1 MRTDTKFRIAA
12 VVAASTISV
21 PTVLAAGSSPHVD
34 STLGAPLS
42 GNRTMAAE
50 MHQGARYRLLRSH
63 EKLLRRLA
71 KARGEK
77 LDRHAMPHA
86 RRWSN
91 ERLRRSNMRLRRI
104 LKSGVVAPA
113 VPIPGVLASIA
124 NCESH
129 GNPTAIGGGGA
140 FRGKY
145 QFTYSA
151 WASVGGTGDPA
162 AAPEAEQD
170 RRAAMLLA
178 RSGTSP
184 WPVCG

>member
-12 VVAASTISV
+12 VVAAGTISV
-21 PTVLAAGSSPHVD
+21 PTVLAAGSPHVP
-34 STLGAPLS
+34 STLSAPLA

-50 MHQGARYRLLRSH
+50 MRAGARYRLLRSH

-71 KARGEK
+71 SARGEK
-77 LDRHAMPHA
+77 LDAHAMPHA

-91 ERLRRSNMRLRRI
+91 ERLRRSNVTLRRI
-104 LKSGVVAPA
+104 LRSGVVAPA
-113 VPIPGVLASIA
+113 VPIPGALASIA

-129 GNPTAIGGGGA
+129 GNPSAIGGGGLY
-140 FRGKY
+140 RGKY
-145 QFTYSA
+145 QMTYTT
-151 WASVGGTGDPA
+151 WASVGGAGDPA

-178 RSGTSP
+178 RSGTSQ

>member
-12 VVAASTISV
+12 VIAAGTISV
-21 PTVLAAGSSPHVD
+21 PTVIASGSPHV
-34 STLGAPLS
+34 SATLGAPFS

-50 MHQGARYRLLRSH
+50 MRAGAKYRLLRSH

-77 LDRHAMPHA
+77 LDPHAMPHA
-86 RRWSN
+86 RRWTN
-91 ERLRRSNMRLRRI
+91 QRIRRSNMRLRR
-104 LKSGVVAPA
+104 LLRAGVFAPA
-113 VPIPGVLASIA
+113 VPIPAVLASIA

-129 GNPTAIGGGGA
+129 GNPGAIGGGGLY
-140 FRGKY
+140 RGKY
-145 QFTYSA
+145 QMTYST
-151 WASVGGTGDPA
+151 WASVGGKGDPA

-178 RSGTSP
+178 RSGTSQ

>member
-12 VVAASTISV
+12 VVAASAVSV
-21 PTVLAAGSSPHVD
+21 PAVTASPSLHATVLS
-34 STLGAPLS
+34 APLA

-50 MHQGARYRLLRSH
+50 LRAGAHWRLVQSH
-63 EKLLRRLA
+63 AKLLRRLA
-71 KARGEK
+71 RASGEPM
-77 LDRHAMPHA
+77 DPHAIPHA
-86 RRWSN
+86 RRWTN
-91 ERLRRSNMRLRRI
+91 DRLRRSNIRLRRI
-104 LKSGVVAPA
+104 LKSGVFAPA
-113 VPIPGVLASIA
+113 VTIPAVLSSIA

-140 FRGKY
+140 YRGKY
-145 QFTYSA
+145 QFSYSA
-151 WASVGGTGDPA
+151 WASVGGKGDPA

-184 WPVCG
+184 WPVCGG

>member
-21 PTVLAAGSSPHVD
+21 PTVLAAGSPHV
-34 STLGAPLS
+34 TPLGAPLA
-42 GNRTMAAE
+42 GNKTIAAE
-50 MHQGARYRLLRSH
+50 MRAGAHYRLVRSH
-63 EKLLRRLA
+63 EKLLLRLA
-71 KARGEK
+71 HLRGERM
-77 LDRHAMPHA
+77 DPHAIPHA

-91 ERLRRSNMRLRRI
+91 ERLRRSNMRLRRVI
-104 LKSGVVAPA
+104 KSGVVAPD
-113 VPIPGVLASIA
+113 VPIPGALASIA

-140 FRGKY
+140 YRGKY
-145 QFTYSA
+145 QMSYST

-178 RSGTSP
+178 RAGSSP

>member
-12 VVAASTISV
+12 VVAAGTISV
-21 PTVLAAGSSPHVD
+21 PTVLASGGPHV
-34 STLGAPLS
+34 TALTAPLA

-50 MHQGARYRLLRSH
+50 LRAGAHYRLVRSH
-63 EKLLRRLA
+63 SKLLHRLA

-77 LDRHAMPHA
+77 LDPHAIPHA
-86 RRWSN
+86 RRWTN
-91 ERLRRSNMRLRRI
+91 EHLRRSNVRLRRI

-140 FRGKY
+140 YRGKY
-145 QFTYSA
+145 QFSYSA

-170 RRAAMLLA
+170 RRAALLLA

>member
-12 VVAASTISV
+12 VVAAGTISV
-21 PTVLAAGSSPHVD
+21 PTVLAAGSPHVS
-34 STLGAPLS
+34 STLSAPLA

-50 MHQGARYRLLRSH
+50 MRAGAHYRLVRSH
-63 EKLLRRLA
+63 AKLLRRLA
-71 KARGEK
+71 KARGER
-77 LDRHAMPHA
+77 LDPHAIPHA

-91 ERLRRSNMRLRRI
+91 ERLRRSNVRLRRI

-129 GNPTAIGGGGA
+129 GSPTAIGGGGLY
-140 FRGKY
+140 RGKY
-145 QFTYSA
+145 QMTYST

-178 RSGTSP
+178 RSGTSQ

>member
-1 MRTDTKFRIAA
+1 
-12 VVAASTISV
+12 
-21 PTVLAAGSSPHVD
+21 VLAAGSPHVP
-34 STLGAPLS
+34 STLSAPLA

-71 KARGEK
+71 KARGET

-86 RRWSN
+86 RRWTN
-91 ERLRRSNMRLRRI
+91 ARLRRSNMRLRRI
-104 LKSGVVAPA
+104 LNSGVVAPA
-113 VPIPGVLASIA
+113 VAIPAVLQSIA
-124 NCESH
+124 ICESH
-129 GNPTAIGGGGA
+129 GNPAAIGGGGA
-140 FRGKY
+140 YRGKY
-145 QFTYSA
+145 QFSYSA